1 MLQEQQCLVLSD
13 AVASRGR
20 PPLRFCSGHS
30 LVPQELAVPEQEREL
45 GQEPLEQVGLSDE
58 GQNPDELTVLMAMVQ
73 LEGLSEARRKV
84 QTAHQR
90 MRIAPCLLDV
100 RDPGPLF
107 HC

>member
-1 MLQEQQCLVLSD
+1 M
-13 AVASRGR
+13 
-20 PPLRFCSGHS
+20 P
-30 LVPQELAVPEQEREL
+30 ERERER
-45 GQEPLEQVGLSDE
+45 GQGPLEQIERSDE

-73 LEGLSEARRKV
+73 LEELPEARRKV
-84 QTAHQR
+84 QIAHQR